1 MRIYQHLYLGQMPI
15 EIIRRQLV
23 HKFISELIICSV
35 AVGLV
40 HEQPILTCLELKL
53 NIRRNE
59 IDLALLDLYLLAIGS
74 HSSTAPS
81 RQQDSVATNLLKR
94 ILLAAFKSHLQHIEL
109 THRWREELGFAVL
122 AALVRLWA
130 KHAVFRAVRVER
142 QGRDEQVCGGA
153 LGFGAEAGVE
163 DVVAARHALDD
174 VAG

>member
-59 IDLALLDLYLLAIGS
+59 VDLALLDLHLLTISS
-74 HSSTAPS
+74 HSNTALS
-81 RQQDSVATNLLKR
+81 RQQDSIATDLLKR
-94 ILLAAFKSHLQHIEL
+94 ILLAAFKSHLQHVEL
-109 THRWREELGFAVL
+109 THRRCKELGLAVFAT
-122 AALVRLWA
+122 LVGLWA
-130 KHAVFRAVRVER
+130 KHAVFGAVGVEC
-142 QGRDEQVCGGA
+142 QGRDEEVCGST

-163 DVVAARHALDD
+163 HVVAACYALDD